1 MSERSG
7 GRERSEQS
15 GASERVSGAS
25 ERANGRASGPVLTS
39 RFLAD
44 LNHSAAVLVSFLF
57 LLCFYFFLNFFISL
71 FLISVNKARLV
82 LTRTLQLALSWN
94 SPTFSYFFIF
104 LTFFFTN
111 EEKTKNPPG
120 ALETRDVALQ
130 DDHKKERKRRVQHR
144 YPLLNENLILNFK
157 TGRENSICI

>member
-1 MSERSG
+1 M
-7 GRERSEQS
+7 
-15 GASERVSGAS
+15 APKFKLDDYKVA
-25 ERANGRASGPVLTS
+25 
-39 RFLAD
+39 
-44 LNHSAAVLVSFLF
+44 LNYFKEKGWLLVFDF
-57 LLCFYFFLNFFISL
+57 KDG
-71 FLISVNKARLV
+71 ISVNKARLV

-144 YPLLNENLILNFK
+144 YTMTNENMILNFK
-157 TGRENSICI
+157 TGRENSICMNQIHEPNSYHSPGRLHRLRPSLVDQHTLFQR

>member
-1 MSERSG
+1 MKDNSETST
-7 GRERSEQS
+7 
-15 GASERVSGAS
+15 
-25 ERANGRASGPVLTS
+25 RADRQT
-39 RFLAD
+39 D
-44 LNHSAAVLVSFLF
+44 LF
-57 LLCFYFFLNFFISL
+57 LRLYVFTFYRSKSSLGCAFLP
-71 FLISVNKARLV
+71 ISVNKARLV

-144 YPLLNENLILNFK
+144 YTLLNENIILNFK
-157 TGRENSICI
+157 TGRENSI

>member
-1 MSERSG
+1 MIKERNEICSIKKALSFPPVFSPAESAG
-7 GRERSEQS
+7 TIWCQKYIYWYVFRDRLY
-15 GASERVSGAS
+15 RV
-25 ERANGRASGPVLTS
+25 
-39 RFLAD
+39 
-44 LNHSAAVLVSFLF
+44 
-57 LLCFYFFLNFFISL
+57 FFIVTL
-71 FLISVNKARLV
+71 FMVRISVNKARLV

-144 YPLLNENLILNFK
+144 YTMLNENMILNFK
-157 TGRENSICI
+157 TGRENSIC

>member
-1 MSERSG
+1 M
-7 GRERSEQS
+7 
-15 GASERVSGAS
+15 
-25 ERANGRASGPVLTS
+25 VL
-39 RFLAD
+39 
-44 LNHSAAVLVSFLF
+44 NI
-57 LLCFYFFLNFFISL
+57 FFIPPKRISQNR
-71 FLISVNKARLV
+71 FYRMPYCVWDFFIQYISVNKARLV

-144 YPLLNENLILNFK
+144 YTLLNENMILNFK
-157 TGRENSICI
+157 TGRENSIWNQQTEQG

>member
-1 MSERSG
+1 MVLLLLLSPPSIS
-7 GRERSEQS
+7 REWIAFAYLAFNLVDWQTR
-15 GASERVSGAS
+15 
-25 ERANGRASGPVLTS
+25 NGEKRD
-39 RFLAD
+39 FEY
-44 LNHSAAVLVSFLF
+44 H
-57 LLCFYFFLNFFISL
+57 
-71 FLISVNKARLV
+71 ISVNKARLV

-144 YPLLNENLILNFK
+144 YTLLNENIILNFK
-157 TGRENSICI
+157 TGRENSIWVVKNIFDKMDYPYIYLFCLS

>member
-1 MSERSG
+1 MLESRG
-7 GRERSEQS
+7 
-15 GASERVSGAS
+15 
-25 ERANGRASGPVLTS
+25 VLST
-39 RFLAD
+39 FHGKNLK
-44 LNHSAAVLVSFLF
+44 LN
-57 LLCFYFFLNFFISL
+57 
-71 FLISVNKARLV
+71 ISVNKARLV

-144 YPLLNENLILNFK
+144 YTLLNENIILNFK
-157 TGRENSICI
+157 TGRENSICLVARLAVI

>member
-1 MSERSG
+1 MKRRKGEK
-7 GRERSEQS
+7 EK
-15 GASERVSGAS
+15 
-25 ERANGRASGPVLTS
+25 N
-39 RFLAD
+39 
-44 LNHSAAVLVSFLF
+44 
-57 LLCFYFFLNFFISL
+57 
-71 FLISVNKARLV
+71 ISVNKARLV

-144 YPLLNENLILNFK
+144 YTLLNENIILNFK
-157 TGRENSICI
+157 TGRENSI

>member
-1 MSERSG
+1 MSDPNLILKDTGSV
-7 GRERSEQS
+7 EQTN
-15 GASERVSGAS
+15 R
-25 ERANGRASGPVLTS
+25 
-39 RFLAD
+39 
-44 LNHSAAVLVSFLF
+44 LV
-57 LLCFYFFLNFFISL
+57 C
-71 FLISVNKARLV
+71 ISVNKARLV

-144 YPLLNENLILNFK
+144 YTLLNENIILNFK
-157 TGRENSICI
+157 TGRENSICICLCVCICHRRDISFLYCGAQYKPYFLDGHCHGYRTVAI

>member
-1 MSERSG
+1 M
-7 GRERSEQS
+7 
-15 GASERVSGAS
+15 
-25 ERANGRASGPVLTS
+25 
-39 RFLAD
+39 
-44 LNHSAAVLVSFLF
+44 LNSNTEKKNRPKRQHT
-57 LLCFYFFLNFFISL
+57 
-71 FLISVNKARLV
+71 ISVNKARLV

-144 YPLLNENLILNFK
+144 YTLLNENIILNFK
-157 TGRENSICI
+157 TGRENSICIETMLIKSTPNGLLLRIFVETDPTIYIVSEYVELRHF